1 MAIRVVQFGLGPIG
15 QACVKVLLQ
24 KPGVELVGAID
35 IDPAKVGHDLGEV
48 CGLRRSTGLLV
59 RGDAEAALAAW
70 RPHVVV
76 HTTSSFLHRV
86 EEQLAAIVRAGS
98 HVVSSTE
105 ELFYPYERDPEFC
118 RRIDALAQQH
128 GVAVVATGVN
138 PGFAMDILPLT
149 LTAACTQVQ
158 ALRMTRVADASKR
171 RLPFQQKIGTGLTP
185 AQFRAKVRAGGFG
198 HIGLRESALTVL
210 RCLGWQADKFIES
223 IKPMLATRRVTTPYL
238 TVTKGQVT
246 GIHQTLKCRQGSKAL
261 LVFDWKMY
269 VGAPES
275 YDRVEIKGDPPLTMN
290 IAGGI
295 FGDTGTIGA
304 LVNTIPKVL
313 QAAPGLRSA
322 VDLPVPHAF
331 L

>member
-24 KPGVELVGAID
+24 KPGVELAGAID
-35 IDPAKVGHDLGEV
+35 IDPAKVGRDLGEV
-48 CGLRRSTGLLV
+48 CGLGRRTGLIV

-70 RPHVVV
+70 RPRVVV
-76 HTTSSFLHRV
+76 HTTSSFLNRV
-86 EEQLAAIVRAGS
+86 EDQLAAIVRAGS
-98 HVVSSTE
+98 CVVSSTE
-105 ELFYPYERDPEFC
+105 ELFHPYERDPEFC

-149 LTAACTQVQ
+149 LTAVCTQVR
-158 ALRMTRVADASKR
+158 ALRITRVADASKR
-171 RLPFQQKIGTGLTP
+171 RLPFQQKIGAGLTP

-238 TVTKGQVT
+238 TVRKGQVT
-246 GIHQTLKCRQGSKAL
+246 GIHQTLKCRQGTKTL
-261 LVFDWKMY
+261 LLFDWKMY

-304 LVNTIPKVL
+304 LVNTIPKIM